1 MLEDQSLIDN
11 YVIYTKTDLKGH
23 ITYASKAFC
32 DISGYTKDE
41 LIGKQHNIIR
51 HPDMPSSAFKELW
64 ETIQDG
70 KIWTGTVKN
79 RKKDGKYYITKSVVS
94 PVFDENNKIIEYSS
108 VREDITPQV
117 KAEEFQ
123 KKLGLLVK
131 ETKLKQM
138 AIANEYKQQL
148 VAKDKIIDDMK
159 KQNYMYELDIANL
172 RSAKSFL
179 ETKATAKKDR
189 GSLKKEHFQAVGVDN
204 SQDEE

>member
-41 LIGKQHNIIR
+41 LMGKQHNIIR